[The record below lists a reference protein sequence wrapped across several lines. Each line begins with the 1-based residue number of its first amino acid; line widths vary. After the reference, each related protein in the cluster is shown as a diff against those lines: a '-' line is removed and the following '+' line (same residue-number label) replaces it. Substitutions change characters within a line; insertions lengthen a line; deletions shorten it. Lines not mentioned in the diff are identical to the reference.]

1 MADIAKHRSGSLCSL
16 DRKEESESGL
26 GEAGARHYQSSDS
39 LLSLSQTACIDPDTR
54 SQISLPEYGG
64 TVVDSEGY
72 SSFQSN
78 VSSSSSPFSS
88 SQTSPTGDG
97 DLLVDPVDEHT
108 TQEHDEVSQH
118 WKLNLMASKK
128 GEHESLFPTSHLH
141 AKRVLERSQELD
153 NLDTDIRFDEYWHE
167 RRFLSNE
174 QDSSWY
180 FNEASICANSENLPE
195 EQVENYSRP
204 VLGSLVLGRQ
214 MSTIEECYEETPSP
228 RSFVEIDRNF
238 ADAYQ
243 GSICHPSLGTPRA
256 LRKDK
261 EKGTKAQLSE
271 NGYKIEDSK
280 LKPAKEE
287 SLDVLGVSSKGKER
301 NEDRD
306 VDIADKKSN
315 FFDGPNN
322 TVSNDV
328 SRIGILG
335 LESDSQDLSAL
346 SDQVFDIDL
355 DLYDIPDQ
363 RRQSLEIKLNN
374 LRKFVDRIIEDRQC
388 LENDRFYLQ
397 QALQLIE
404 GQRYGFTS
412 NVSSLPERSNDT
424 AKFPDEVTGDKECQS
439 DRLGTSGAESKLNA
453 PGPTTHPVRDKD
465 TEDEPCDDLV
475 EMRGQVEKRLPAG
488 NADLEELLCNL
499 EDALLENIELKH
511 MNKDLANANEE
522 LRERIEELLTD
533 EEELRYKLNEAT
545 LKLMEDG
552 ERQKEEN
559 SVLRSNFNKV
569 LRDYNSLETEFKEL
583 ERSYEELIHER
594 DLITDELTVKN
605 DDFQRCKEEC
615 IRLTD
620 ELEDTKAELE
630 NYSKTEERVWTRKD
644 WEQWTL
650 LQTKLSA
657 TELALFDARKQK
669 ALLVSDLKRMKKS
682 LESGRAKIEDTEKS
696 IVELEK
702 NLKRA
707 QENNESLQ
715 SENAELRCS
724 IFEYESKLAEFERLA
739 EKELFKEES
748 ELVRCC
754 FGNVKQAR
762 EETEPYLDEDCKDI
776 ESHDFNSSTFDND
789 KEIPAGE
796 DRGEIKKSA
805 VLRSDAK
812 SGDIRRART
821 FPFHDMNALALQLF
835 QEAPIPADTYA
846 DSEYQNAFQ
855 EIDAESV
862 DCLSDDEASIRH
874 CEGASATTFTVAM
887 NNAEGNGKKSRHPCF
902 SFKGLLPSVL
912 QSILNSK
919 AKKGNQNKSQNRT
932 NDSVNDS

>member
-1 MADIAKHRSGSLCSL
+1 MVDIAKHRSSSLCSL
-16 DRKEESESGL
+16 DGKEESESGL
-26 GEAGARHYQSSDS
+26 GEASSRQYQSSDS
-39 LLSLSQTACIDPDTR
+39 LLSFSQNACNDPDTR

-78 VSSSSSPFSS
+78 LSSSSSPFSS

-97 DLLVDPVDEHT
+97 DLLVDTIDERT
-108 TQEHDEVSQH
+108 TQEHDEALQH
-118 WKLNLMASKK
+118 WQLNLMASRK
-128 GEHESLFPTSHLH
+128 GMPERLFPANHHLH
-141 AKRVLERSQELD
+141 AKRVLDRDQELD
-153 NLDTDIRFDEYWHE
+153 NLDTAIRFDEYWDE
-167 RRFLSNE
+167 RRYFGNE

-180 FNEASICANSENLPE
+180 FNEDSNYANSENLPE
-195 EQVENYSRP
+195 ERLLSGSRP
-204 VLGSLVLGRQ
+204 VLGSLVLGRR

-228 RSFVEIDRNF
+228 RSFVDIDRNF
-238 ADAYQ
+238 ADAYKETF
-243 GSICHPSLGTPRA
+243 CHPSPETSRP
-256 LRKDK
+256 LREDK
-261 EKGTKAQLSE
+261 KKGTKAQISE
-271 NGYKIEDSK
+271 NRYKIEDSK
-280 LKPAKEE
+280 LKPAKVE
-287 SLDVLGVSSKGKER
+287 SSDALGVSSIGKER
-301 NEDRD
+301 SEDRY
-306 VDIADKKSN
+306 VVLADKASN
-315 FFDGPNN
+315 FVDGPSN
-322 TVSNDV
+322 TVSNDG

-404 GQRYGFTS
+404 GQRYGFRS
-412 NVSSLPERSNDT
+412 DVSSMSDRSIDT
-424 AKFPDEVTGDKECQS
+424 ARIPDEVIGDKEYQS
-439 DRLGTSGAESKLNA
+439 DRLGTSGAESKGNG
-453 PGPTTHPVRDKD
+453 PGPTTHPARDKD
-465 TEDEPCDDLV
+465 TEGEPCD
-475 EMRGQVEKRLPAG
+475 GQVEKRLPAG

-511 MNKDLANANEE
+511 MNKDLASANEE

-533 EEELRYKLNEAT
+533 EEELRYKLNEAA

-594 DLITDELTVKN
+594 DLLTDELAVKN
-605 DDFQRCKEEC
+605 DDFQRCREEC

-620 ELEDTKAELE
+620 ELEHAKAELE
-630 NYSKTEERVWTRKD
+630 NYSKVEERVWTRKD
-644 WEQWTL
+644 WEQWTV

-669 ALLVSDLKRMKKS
+669 ALLVADLKRMKKS
-682 LESGRAKIEDTEKS
+682 LESGRGKIEDTEKS

-739 EKELFKEES
+739 EKELLKEES

-762 EETEPYLDEDCKDI
+762 DETGSYLDENWKDI
-776 ESHDFNSSTFDND
+776 ESHNFNSSTFDTE
-789 KEIPAGE
+789 KEIPAGK
-796 DRGEIKKSA
+796 DRGEIKNSA

-835 QEAPIPADTYA
+835 QETPVPADTYA

-855 EIDAESV
+855 EIDAKSN
-862 DCLSDDEASIRH
+862 DCLSDDEATIRH
-874 CEGASATTFTVAM
+874 CEGASANTFTVAM
-887 NNAEGNGKKSRHPCF
+887 NNADENVKKSHRHPCF
-902 SFKGLLPSVL
+902 SFKGLLPCVL

-919 AKKGNQNKSQNRT
+919 AKKGNHNKSPNRT